1 MDRGGQHIANLAM
14 HSDIT
19 ERREAEQAL
28 SEANGRLVMAQ
39 QAAHAGVWDWN
50 MVSGTLVWSTELFR
64 LFGLDEAE
72 VRAGFDAWG
81 AVMHPEDRQAAQA
94 RIEHALATRAP
105 LTSEYRVVLPTGDVR
120 WIHALGKAIYDEHG
134 RPLRMLG
141 ICLDITERKRV
152 EHTLRVSEER
162 YRALV
167 ETAPD
172 GIVVHQDGRFVFANP
187 AALRL
192 YGADTL
198 EQFLGRRVV
207 DYIHPDDREAIA
219 GRMRRATDGQLAPQ
233 RETRLVRLDGR
244 AVAVESGGAR
254 VEFEGKPGVQV
265 IIRDVTE
272 RKQAEQALAEAH
284 ARAVWLARF
293 PDENPQA
300 VLRVSA
306 DGLVLYCNPAAQRLS
321 GWSCRA
327 GDCPPDALRPLV
339 RRALTESRHLAEDLS
354 LGARTYSVSV
364 APFPEERYV
373 NVYGTDVTERKQAEA
388 ALQAA
393 HDALE
398 QKVRERTQ
406 ALSEVNQT
414 LRMISDCNQ
423 VLVRAASEEELAGE
437 ICSIIHERGGYRMAW
452 VGYAERR
459 RQERPVHCRRGPGG
473 RRI

>member
-1 MDRGGQHIANLAM
+1 
-14 HSDIT
+14 
-19 ERREAEQAL
+19 
-28 SEANGRLVMAQ
+28 
-39 QAAHAGVWDWN
+39 
-50 MVSGTLVWSTELFR
+50 
-64 LFGLDEAE
+64 
-72 VRAGFDAWG
+72 
-81 AVMHPEDRQAAQA
+81 
-94 RIEHALATRAP
+94 
-105 LTSEYRVVLPTGDVR
+105 
-120 WIHALGKAIYDEHG
+120 
-134 RPLRMLG
+134 MLG

-339 RRALTESRHLAEDLS
+339 RRALTESRHLAEDVS

-364 APFPEERYV
+364 ASFPEERYV

-414 LRMISDCNQ
+414 LRMISECNEA
-423 VLVRAASEEELAGE
+423 VVRAGGEAELVQQ
-437 ICSIIHERGGYRMAW
+437 ICNILHQLGRYRMAW
-452 VGYAERR
+452 VGYAEDDPDKTV
-459 RQERPVHCRRGPGG
+459 RPVAKVGVEEGYLEQTRITWDDGPLRADRELHSPEDAARLSRFPHRPRARALARGGAAARLSLLHRPAPRLGAACDRRADPLSEKPGDFRRGAGRAARGAG
-473 RRI
+473 RRPGLRDRGPARPRRAGSRPGAGRRARGPVAGAGDRAGTGGAA